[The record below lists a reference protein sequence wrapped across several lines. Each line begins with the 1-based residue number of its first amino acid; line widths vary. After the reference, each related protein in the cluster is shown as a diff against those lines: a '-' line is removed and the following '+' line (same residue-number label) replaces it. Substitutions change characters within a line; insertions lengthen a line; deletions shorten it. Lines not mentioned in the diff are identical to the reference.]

1 MSVDDLTDPSAA
13 VHEALLQ
20 MLVDA
25 TGTIEQ
31 LTTAVDHRTVIG
43 QAQGIVMERLHMDA
57 EATFAY
63 LRRISSHSNRKLID
77 VARDIVRTR
86 ELPPASW
93 SMLLVDVGT

>member
-1 MSVDDLTDPSAA
+1 MKRLHGLTAFGSPLLA
-13 VHEALLQ
+13 VHVQCEALLQ

-25 TGTIEQ
+25 TGTIQQ

-86 ELPPASW
+86 ELPPAS
-93 SMLLVDVGT
+93 